1 MMNSK
6 GNAWSEKMAQSY
18 MKSNPDLYE
27 RWSHEYGVIFKAME
41 RLWRRTGNRM
51 YFNYIQRNIDKNINE
66 SGKIVRGY
74 QVEEFKV
81 DAINSGKAL
90 FALFEIT
97 GDIRYKKVILT
108 LADQLRIQPRTKEGV
123 FWHKLVYPYQIFLD
137 GFYMWAPFYAEY
149 AEKFNESTIFDDIAN
164 QIIVAATHTKDVN
177 TGLHYQAWDEKK
189 EIFWCNKQTGCSHS
203 FWSRTNGWFSMAMI
217 DVLDFFPET
226 HVKRNKIVEIFK
238 NQIEG
243 LIKVQDP
250 GTGLWYQVLDKGDRK
265 ENYLETSGSNM
276 FIYSIA
282 KGIRKGYL
290 NKSLL
295 TVLNKAY
302 NGLLTHMVE
311 TDDSGMISIKGTCKS
326 ASLGDAP
333 HKDSTFEYYVSEPA
347 VADDIK
353 GIGTFI
359 LASNEVELL
368 A

>member
-164 QIIVAATHTKDVN
+164 QIIVAATHTRDAN

-250 GTGLWYQVLDKGDRK
+250 GTGL
-265 ENYLETSGSNM
+265 
-276 FIYSIA
+276 
-282 KGIRKGYL
+282 
-290 NKSLL
+290 
-295 TVLNKAY
+295 
-302 NGLLTHMVE
+302 
-311 TDDSGMISIKGTCKS
+311 
-326 ASLGDAP
+326 
-333 HKDSTFEYYVSEPA
+333 
-347 VADDIK
+347 
-353 GIGTFI
+353 
-359 LASNEVELL
+359 
-368 A
+368 

>member
-149 AEKFNESTIFDDIAN
+149 AEKFNESTIFDDIAYLA
-164 QIIVAATHTKDVN
+164 I
-177 TGLHYQAWDEKK
+177 TGLFCYY
-189 EIFWCNKQTGCSHS
+189 NL
-203 FWSRTNGWFSMAMI
+203 
-217 DVLDFFPET
+217 VL
-226 HVKRNKIVEIFK
+226 
-238 NQIEG
+238 
-243 LIKVQDP
+243 
-250 GTGLWYQVLDKGDRK
+250 
-265 ENYLETSGSNM
+265 
-276 FIYSIA
+276 
-282 KGIRKGYL
+282 
-290 NKSLL
+290 
-295 TVLNKAY
+295 
-302 NGLLTHMVE
+302 
-311 TDDSGMISIKGTCKS
+311 
-326 ASLGDAP
+326 
-333 HKDSTFEYYVSEPA
+333 
-347 VADDIK
+347 
-353 GIGTFI
+353 
-359 LASNEVELL
+359 
-368 A
+368 